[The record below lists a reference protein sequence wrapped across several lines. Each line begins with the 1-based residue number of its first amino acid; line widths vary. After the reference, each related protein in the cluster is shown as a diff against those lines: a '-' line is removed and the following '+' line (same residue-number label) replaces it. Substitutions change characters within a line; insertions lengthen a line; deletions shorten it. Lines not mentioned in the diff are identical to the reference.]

1 MNRNDVCILL
11 KDSYETDSMGQRIA
25 KTTPRM
31 VYCEISSVTGTEWF
45 SGSQNGI
52 RPELR
57 VTLFRYEYQGEET
70 VNIGGCVDGS
80 EVTGGTNYN
89 VYRTYWK
96 RPELSVGGHITGP
109 EFDELELYLE
119 KRAGS

>member
-1 MNRNDVCILL
+1 MNRNDVCYLL
-11 KDSYETDSMGQRIA
+11 KDSYTTDSLGQRIA
-25 KTTPRM
+25 TTTARM

-70 VNIGGCVDGS
+70 VNIGGCDDGS
-80 EVTGGTNYN
+80 GIKGGTNYT

-96 RPELSVGGHITGP
+96 RPELSVGGHLTGP

>member
-1 MNRNDVCILL
+1 MNRNDVCYLL
-11 KDSYETDSMGQRIA
+11 KDSYTTDELGQRIA
-25 KTTPRM
+25 SVKARP

-57 VTLFRYEYQGEET
+57 VTIFRYEYDNEET
-70 VNIGGCVDGS
+70 VNIGGCCNGCGI
-80 EVTGGTNYN
+80 EGGRNYT

-119 KRAGS
+119 RRAGS